1 MLPVDHLILGSSEL
15 GILACLPIE
24 IAPRMFP
31 NVRQATFWGNPHSTG
46 GGVLI
51 VMVAIR
57 WARFVLL
64 AVGIFTFAQRSVDAA
79 PKAATVLPN
88 STKSYVSIPDYDTAA
103 ANFDATQIGKLMAD
117 PVMKPFTE
125 DLKEQIKQ
133 KLIAG
138 GVKLGITLDDL
149 KGIYAGEICF
159 STNQPEGPKSDAVV
173 LTVDVTGK
181 QAQVA
186 ALMAKISQNQKANGA
201 KESQVTIAGK
211 PVTKFEL
218 PKEPGDIGPEEAY
231 YVVQDDLLVATD
243 SAVTMKYIL
252 EAITAGKTDN
262 LLSLDSFGNVLTRA
276 EAGRAAD
283 TYDFEWFVEP
293 FGYAEVVRSQ
303 QGGRKKRGTDMLQ
316 LLRNQGFDAVQGLG
330 GYINFVVA
338 DPNQPMEMVHS
349 TFIYAPTDPEA
360 MSGQRFRLGARVLDF
375 PNDNNFT
382 PYNWVPGKLATF
394 LDFRWDIQKAFEFSE
409 TIVNEYADDDIFDE
423 LIKSM
428 KDDPAGPKVDIVNQI
443 VNHLDNKVCML
454 VDVKQPITPQSEQR
468 LIAVKLIN
476 AAPVKAAI
484 QQIMEQDPNAKKIEF
499 GGQDIWEVHEE
510 DEDEEIPTLMISGPG
525 FPSTLGVAHQVPAK
539 PPGPKVPNAAVTVV
553 DDWLYFANNKEI
565 IQKVIETKNAGGAA
579 NLLSNEAD
587 YQQMDKALAVLGSG
601 TDSFR
606 HFARSDETARMT
618 YELMRQG
625 KMPEAESAVGKAIN
639 QIWSIGQ
646 EDEDFT
652 REQEIDAGKL
662 PPFAQVEKYL
672 GPSGSYG
679 RTEAN
684 GWFVS
689 GAMLKK

>member
-1 MLPVDHLILGSSEL
+1 
-15 GILACLPIE
+15 
-24 IAPRMFP
+24 
-31 NVRQATFWGNPHSTG
+31 
-46 GGVLI
+46 
-51 VMVAIR
+51 MVAIR

-64 AVGIFTFAQRSVDAA
+64 AVGILSFAQRSVDAA
-79 PKAATVLPN
+79 PKAATILPN
-88 STKSYVSIPDYDTAA
+88 TTKSYVSIPDYDKAA
-103 ANFDATQIGKLMAD
+103 ANFDETQIGKLMAD

-125 DLKEQIKQ
+125 DLKNQVKQ

-149 KGIYAGEICF
+149 KGVYAGEICF

-211 PVTKFEL
+211 GVTKFEL

-231 YVVQDDLLVATD
+231 YVVQNDLLIATD
-243 SAVTMKYIL
+243 SEGTLKYIL
-252 EAITAGKTDN
+252 EALSAGKTDN
-262 LLSLDSFGNVLTRA
+262 LLSLDAFGKVLTRA
-276 EAGRAAD
+276 EAGRSAD

-316 LLRNQGFDAVQGLG
+316 LLRNQGFDAVQGMG
-330 GYINFVVA
+330 GYINFIVA
-338 DPNQPMEMVHS
+338 DTNQPMEMVHS
-349 TFIYAPTDPEA
+349 TFIYAPNDPEA
-360 MSGQRFRLGARVLDF
+360 EQGDRFKLGARVLEF

-394 LDFRWDIQKAFEFSE
+394 LNFRWNIQDAFFHSE
-409 TIVNEYADDDIFDE
+409 TIVNEYADDEIFDE
-423 LIKSM
+423 LIESLET
-428 KDDPAGPKVDIVNQI
+428 DPAGPKVNIVNQI
-443 VNHLDNKVCML
+443 VKHLDNKVCML

-468 LIAVKLIN
+468 LVAVKLIN
-476 AAPVKAAI
+476 ADPVKAAI
-484 QQIMEQDPNAKKIEF
+484 KQIMDQDPNAQKIEF
-499 GGQDIWEVHEE
+499 GGEEIWEVHEE

-525 FPSTLGVAHQVPAK
+525 FPSTLGVAHQVPANK
-539 PPGPKVPNAAVTVV
+539 PPAGPKVPNAAVTVV

-565 IQKVIETKNAGGAA
+565 IQKVIETKQAGGAA
-579 NLLSNEAD
+579 NLLANEAD
-587 YQQMDKALAVLGSG
+587 YQQIEKALAVLGSG
-601 TDSFR
+601 NDSFR
-606 HFARSDETARMT
+606 HFARTDETARMT

-625 KMPEAESAVGKAIN
+625 KMPEAESALGKAIN

-646 EDEDFT
+646 EDDHVQ

-662 PPFAQVEKYL
+662 PPFAQVENYL
-672 GPSGSYG
+672 GPSGSFG
-679 RTEAN
+679 RTENN